1 MVFKLTFFTS
11 RRQSLV
17 YNRCE
22 RMDITKTPKD
32 DRIAMLEQRVYQL
45 ELMLEQHLDSLLQR
59 SMEELCWRRRIQLE
73 RYRQEH
79 CKREQESRR
88 PPVDEDEIDSV

>member
-1 MVFKLTFFTS
+1 MVFKLTFFTR
-11 RRQSLV
+11 RRQSRV

-22 RMDITKTPKD
+22 RMDIAKTPKD
-32 DRIAMLEQRVYQL
+32 DRVRTTRLSTRTDARTTSRLVTSKIDGRTV
-45 ELMLEQHLDSLLQR
+45 
-59 SMEELCWRRRIQLE
+59 LE

-88 PPVDEDEIDSV
+88 PPVDEDEIDGV